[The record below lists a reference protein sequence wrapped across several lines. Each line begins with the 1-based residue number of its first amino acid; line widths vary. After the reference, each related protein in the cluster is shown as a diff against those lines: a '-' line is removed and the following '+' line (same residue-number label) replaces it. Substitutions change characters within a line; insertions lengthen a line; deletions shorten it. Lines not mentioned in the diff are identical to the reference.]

1 MDNEDSV
8 PLILQIMDH
17 EYRVVCHPSEQ
28 EDLTT
33 AAAYLNQRLQEIRNN
48 SKVLGTERLAVMAAL
63 NASYELLK
71 RNNNLQKLDEAINS
85 RLKAL
90 TDKVE
95 SAVSKSTM

>member
-28 EDLTT
+28 QDLTA

-71 RNNNLQKLDEAINS
+71 QNKKLQKIDEAVNS
-85 RLKAL
+85 RLKEL
-90 TDKVE
+90 TEKVE
-95 SAVSKSTM
+95 SAISKSTL

>member
-1 MDNEDSV
+1 MDNEDAV

-28 EDLTT
+28 ADLTS

-71 RNNNLQKLDEAINS
+71 QNKKLQKIDAAVNSQLKELTEKVKSAI
-85 RLKAL
+85 
-90 TDKVE
+90 
-95 SAVSKSTM
+95 SKSTL